1 MREERE
7 EGSIVIEEMDKPL
20 EESEV
25 GPTTSID
32 VTDEQLSTVEAPPA
46 EHEVQEQTN
55 RAGTRGI
62 QN

>member
-25 GPTTSID
+25 TYYF
-32 VTDEQLSTVEAPPA
+32 
-46 EHEVQEQTN
+46 N
-55 RAGTRGI
+55 
-62 QN
+62 